1 MPLKGDVYIGLG
13 SNVGDSVGN
22 LERAFSSI
30 SGISDFLIRSS
41 VYVSSAAGF
50 TTQPRFFTAVC
61 RIGTYLSPLQL
72 LHSLLEIENCLGRK
86 RAFTNSPRIID
97 LDILLWGD
105 LRIETTSLTIPH
117 PRIQERG
124 FVLAPLLEI
133 DPSIVHPYYG
143 VPLKD
148 FYDLIPD
155 VDKPSKIAF

>member
-1 MPLKGDVYIGLG
+1 
-13 SNVGDSVGN
+13 
-22 LERAFSSI
+22 
-30 SGISDFLIRSS
+30 
-41 VYVSSAAGF
+41 
-50 TTQPRFFTAVC
+50 
-61 RIGTYLSPLQL
+61 
-72 LHSLLEIENCLGRK
+72 LGRK

-133 DPSIVHPYYG
+133 EPSIVHPYYG
-143 VPLKD
+143 VSLKD

-155 VDKPSKIAF
+155 VDKPSKIAV